1 MKIKIYIGKNDGLP
15 NVDRSL
21 AILRGKLD
29 KCWDNVII
37 VNSSSSQF
45 EYPALKRMWD
55 DSQTDSFYGLY
66 LHCKGASKTDEEQF
80 QNGIAW
86 LEYMLYGLVDN
97 MDLCLD
103 HLRSGADLVGS
114 MWYRHFKGNCFWFK
128 SEYIRG
134 LMDPMTMDT
143 NNRYQ
148 AEYWCAQN
156 YWWGRY
162 KYAKVMN
169 LFYIPLDTDNDF
181 IRLKRENYIPSL
193 TSRNECGN
201 ISEVIAKKNYSVY
214 NELNLTWNDFDSF
227 KDEIVKHTNYNSVVT
242 IK

>member
-1 MKIKIYIGKNDGLP
+1 MKIYIGKNDDLP
-15 NVDRSL
+15 NVERSFDY
-21 AILRGKLD
+21 LRSKLD
-29 KCWDNVII
+29 KYWGDVIV

-45 EYPALKRMWD
+45 EYPTLKRVWD
-55 DSQTDSFYGLY
+55 DSQNEEFFGLY
-66 LHCKGASKTDEEQF
+66 LHCKGASKTDEQEF
-80 QNGIAW
+80 QNGLAW

-97 MDLCLD
+97 MELCLD
-103 HLRSGADLVGS
+103 HLSKGADLVGS

-134 LMDPMTMDT
+134 LMNPMTMDT

-148 AEYWCAQN
+148 AEYWCSQN

-162 KYAKVMN
+162 RYPKVMN
-169 LFYIPLDTDNDF
+169 LFYLPLDTDNDF
-181 IRLKRENYIPSL
+181 IKLKSENYIPSL
-193 TSRNECGN
+193 TARNECGN

-214 NELNLTWNDFDSF
+214 NELNLKWNDFDSF

>member
-21 AILRGKLD
+21 AILRDKLD
-29 KCWDNVII
+29 KCWGNVII
-37 VNSSSSQF
+37 VNSDGSQF
-45 EYPALKRMWD
+45 EYPALKKIWD
-55 DSQTDSFYGLY
+55 DSQTYNFYGLY

-103 HLRSGADLVGS
+103 HLRSGADLIGS

-134 LMDPMTMDT
+134 LIDPMTMDT

-148 AEYWCAQN
+148 AEYWCAQH
-156 YWWGRY
+156 YWWGRHRY
-162 KYAKVMN
+162 PMVKN
-169 LFYIPLDTDNDF
+169 LFYIPLNSDNDF
-181 IRLKRENYIPSL
+181 IELQRNGYKPDLNQRNKCCDIGAAISSNNYTIFNDIEMSIED
-193 TSRNECGN
+193 NHKYK
-201 ISEVIAKKNYSVY
+201 SEIIKFSNYDSVI
-214 NELNLTWNDFDSF
+214 
-227 KDEIVKHTNYNSVVT
+227 EIK
-242 IK
+242 